1 MQPGILGV
9 KSTIWL
15 GAYLYGAAQDE
26 TRMLMEEDNA
36 YIDLSIA
43 ATLLHEVAHAANFS
57 VMGHKEEDYFEESLV
72 AEAGFELESRIF
84 GMIPEIDIYDPFG
97 SAWQSWQNL
106 ELQGRG

>member
-1 MQPGILGV
+1 
-9 KSTIWL
+9 
-15 GAYLYGAAQDE
+15 
-26 TRMLMEEDNA
+26 MLMEEDNA